1 MEEKLII
8 TWHGH
13 SCFSVTY
20 DQFTLVIDPYRDDS
34 VPGLTPLHLYADEV
48 HITHRHGDHS
58 YVEAV
63 KVRENTRIS
72 PFTLTKIPCAHD
84 DVGGKKRGMN
94 DILLFEKEGLRFAH
108 LGDLGEMLS
117 EEKVGPLMNLD
128 AVMIPVG
135 GFYTI
140 GPAEARALLDRIKPR
155 VVIPMHYRTDA
166 FGYDELHHLD
176 DFLRLCRDV
185 KVYED
190 SSMVIEKDTPSQT
203 AVLTYKDL

>member
-20 DQFTLVIDPYRDDS
+20 DQFSLVIDPYRDDS
-34 VPGLTPLHLYADEV
+34 VPGLPSLSLYADEV
-48 HITHRHGDHS
+48 QITHKHGDHS
-58 YVEAV
+58 FVEGV
-63 KVRENTRIS
+63 KILEDDRVS
-72 PFTLTKIPCAHD
+72 PFTLTRIPCAHD
-84 DVGGKKRGMN
+84 DVGGAKRGMS

-108 LGDLGEMLS
+108 LGDLGEVLS
-117 EEKVGPLMNLD
+117 EERIAPLKNLD

-140 GPAEARALLDRIKPR
+140 GPEQAKELVSRITPR

-176 DFLRLCRDV
+176 DFLKLCQDV

-190 SSMVIEKDTPSQT
+190 SSIVIEKDTPSQT